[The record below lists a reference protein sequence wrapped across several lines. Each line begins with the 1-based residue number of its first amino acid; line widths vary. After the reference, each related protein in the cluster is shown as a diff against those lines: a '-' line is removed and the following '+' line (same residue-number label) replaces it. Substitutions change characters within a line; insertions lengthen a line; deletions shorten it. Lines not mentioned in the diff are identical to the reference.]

1 MGDFFRSVSFILT
14 TSAIILYLFLWL
26 LCGKRSG
33 IAKEGVTTWGFL
45 WGAVFSASLYVFVA
59 VGWYRYGFKKT
70 LLLMLA
76 FLFVV
81 YAPGQI
87 IDESDLFFVT
97 KLVSISAHA
106 LGGILICQFDQRWR
120 CSAMA
125 QRCQSK
131 ASEKAAEDLTG
142 ANIERDKVC

>member
-1 MGDFFRSVSFILT
+1 M
-14 TSAIILYLFLWL
+14 
-26 LCGKRSG
+26 
-33 IAKEGVTTWGFL
+33 
-45 WGAVFSASLYVFVA
+45 FVA